1 MLPDVRNLSES
12 FRFSELPRTSPD
24 RFAQVRFGRAPGHH
38 RLGDDAAE
46 QAPVTLFD
54 HLPVG
59 VVLVGLEVVV
69 DVTAA
74 RLINS
79 IGTLAQFSPIF
90 VPNTEQVF
98 RL

>member
-12 FRFSELPRTSPD
+12 FRFSKLPRTSPD

-69 DVTAA
+69 DVTA

-90 VPNTEQVF
+90 VPNTERVF
-98 RL
+98 RF